1 MHNLFKAVRELE
13 GKPIKIVSALKGED
27 GIRTTDPAEV
37 LEIWRDHFKKHLN
50 TAFSHNVQTLD
61 SISIDP
67 PNLNEDEDLVIT
79 KDDIKKAISA
89 LKNNK
94 SPGSDSIT
102 AEVLKAGGD
111 TMVDMLD
118 VIFKKI
124 MTSEDTPVH
133 FAKMLVTPIFKK
145 DDRKIP

>member
-1 MHNLFKAVRELE
+1 M
-13 GKPIKIVSALKGED
+13 
-27 GIRTTDPAEV
+27 
-37 LEIWRDHFKKHLN
+37 
-50 TAFSHNVQTLD
+50 
-61 SISIDP
+61 
-67 PNLNEDEDLVIT
+67 
-79 KDDIKKAISA
+79 
-89 LKNNK
+89 KNNK

-145 DDRKIP
+145 GDRKIPSNYGPIALLSIPRKIFSRTLLQHVQDKTEQFTSDRQYGFRPNRGTTDVIFVIRQLMQKSKERNITLLSVIVCRGV